1 MEIVQEL
8 AEQLGVAVENLLSA
22 YAPYCLGVNIGVV
35 VASFIVLVG
44 SIIVLILSL
53 NTMMHNYNML
63 CNNHDKFPS
72 ERPQVW
78 VHGVIAVIM
87 LFAAIIS
94 LVVFVIC
101 LPNLIGAIMS
111 PEGAA
116 IADIVDKIKG

>member
-63 CNNHDKFPS
+63 YDEFPS

-78 VHGVIAVIM
+78 VYGVIAVIM

-94 LVVFVIC
+94 LVVFVMC

-111 PEGAA
+111 PAGAA
-116 IADIVDKIKG
+116 IADIVYKITG